1 MALVAKNAWPLW
13 MLGGYNK
20 NNNSR
25 GWAMNVDENIL
36 ANLGITRK
44 GLGTLV
50 IRWTVHEACFEADRA
65 VLLD

>member
-1 MALVAKNAWPLW
+1 

-25 GWAMNVDENIL
+25 GWAMNLDENIL